1 MSGHHKL
8 VQEPDKIATNTVIG
22 VGVGSLA
29 LFAVGIIATY
39 GFLRSLGP
47 AIEPVEGSRQVG
59 QAEMGLVNQLPF
71 STDLRYYEQRDRE
84 MKHLAGYGFVDRKA
98 GTVHIPIE
106 HAMELVT
113 EGVRPAPGPK
123 DATPRAR
130 ESDEAKSNWP
140 SPIGAMPV
148 PATEAPRAV
157 PPKTERPALE
167 PPRAPEPAPVGDRPA
182 ETAPA
187 TPATP
192 AAAGPAADPGKGEP
206 AKAPNKAEPKKE
218 GAPDPKTAG
227 QARDADVPRKAVEPK
242 RPLEKKPEQQP

>member
-1 MSGHHKL
+1 MSGHKL

-47 AIEPVEGSRQVG
+47 AIETVEGSRQVG
-59 QAEMGLVNQLPF
+59 QAEMGLINQLPF
-71 STDLRYYEQRDRE
+71 KTDNRYYEQRDRE
-84 MKHLAGYGFVDRKA
+84 MKQLGSYGWVDRKA

-130 ESDEAKSNWP
+130 ESDEAKKIWP
-140 SPIGAMPV
+140 VLLDTQPVTPPTEPPLQESPKPIQGVPQGAV
-148 PATEAPRAV
+148 GDQ
-157 PPKTERPALE
+157 PPKQE
-167 PPRAPEPAPVGDRPA
+167 
-182 ETAPA
+182 
-187 TPATP
+187 
-192 AAAGPAADPGKGEP
+192 AAP
-206 AKAPNKAEPKKE
+206 AKAEEKPAENKADGEKKAEPKPE
-218 GAPDPKTAG
+218 GD
-227 QARDADVPRKAVEPK
+227 
-242 RPLEKKPEQQP
+242 KKPEQK